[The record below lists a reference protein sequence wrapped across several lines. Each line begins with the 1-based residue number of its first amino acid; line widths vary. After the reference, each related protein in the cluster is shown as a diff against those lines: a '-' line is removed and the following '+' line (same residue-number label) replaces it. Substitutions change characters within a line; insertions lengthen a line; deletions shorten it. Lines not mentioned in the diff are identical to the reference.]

1 MRIRCWKGSGIIN
14 SINGKF
20 VSPFARSRYPS
31 PDLGD
36 LTPAQPELPPEQTY
50 VTGHPYQSFRIG
62 NDIAW
67 EGSDSGSVTT
77 EAHHPIWFRIYP
89 SFGTQHGFTIYT
101 YHIYIP
107 LLSSH
112 PSCASILT
120 DIHHD
125 NSYRRY
131 HPRQEA
137 PHRSSRLW
145 PNGPTTRCQCTYCQL
160 NLPHL
165 ELTLLVHFL
174 TLLNTYALTK
184 QQLFGLKAPQAH
196 HSSRSRRRRRSFPH
210 RCQMGWGKS
219 PRSRLLLH
227 PGLNLLLA

>member
-1 MRIRCWKGSGIIN
+1 MRGIRLGVGYDRSSSSHLVSHLSFFRN
-14 SINGKF
+14 S
-20 VSPFARSRYPS
+20 AR
-31 PDLGD
+31 L
-36 LTPAQPELPPEQTY
+36 
-50 VTGHPYQSFRIG
+50 H
-62 NDIAW
+62 N
-67 EGSDSGSVTT
+67 
-77 EAHHPIWFRIYP
+77 
-89 SFGTQHGFTIYT
+89 
-101 YHIYIP
+101 IYIP

-210 RCQMGWGKS
+210 RCQMG
-219 PRSRLLLH
+219 
-227 PGLNLLLA
+227 

>member
-1 MRIRCWKGSGIIN
+1 MILHEKDPTRGRLRPKLIIPSGFA
-14 SINGKF
+14 SILL
-20 VSPFARSRYPS
+20 S
-31 PDLGD
+31 
-36 LTPAQPELPPEQTY
+36 ELST
-50 VTGHPYQSFRIG
+50 
-62 NDIAW
+62 A
-67 EGSDSGSVTT
+67 SVL
-77 EAHHPIWFRIYP
+77 H
-89 SFGTQHGFTIYT
+89 TIYT

-107 LLSSH
+107 LLSSY

-165 ELTLLVHFL
+165 GLTLLVHFL
-174 TLLNTYALTK
+174 TLLKYQRSYKTTTLRP
-184 QQLFGLKAPQAH
+184 KAPQAH

-210 RCQMGWGKS
+210 RCQMG
-219 PRSRLLLH
+219 
-227 PGLNLLLA
+227 